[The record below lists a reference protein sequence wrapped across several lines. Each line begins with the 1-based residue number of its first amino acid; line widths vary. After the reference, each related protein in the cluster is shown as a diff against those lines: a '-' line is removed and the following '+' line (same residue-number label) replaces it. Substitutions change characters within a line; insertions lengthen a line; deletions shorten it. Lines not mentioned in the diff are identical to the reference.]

1 MRIGWRSAL
10 GIALSVVLLFFAFRG
25 VDFSKVVEGLRHV
38 NVALMAG
45 AVAAATAIFPLRAR
59 RWRTILDP
67 IAPGIPFGKLWRAT
81 TIGMMVNNV
90 VPARAGE
97 LARAYALSRE
107 ESRVSFAAAF
117 ASLAVDRVFDALI
130 ILALMFGAMLD
141 PRFPSGTFRNTA
153 SIAVT
158 GIAGMIGV
166 TTVLYLIV
174 FFPDRVITL
183 FELFARR
190 VIPRFEERGKRWL
203 RAFAEGLSVL
213 RSPTRFLSVVWWTL
227 LHWLM
232 NALGFWLAFES
243 VGIDA
248 PFSVALFMQ
257 GLIAIGVALPS
268 SPGFFGVW
276 EASAKWGLG
285 QLFGISESLALTWA
299 VAYHVLSYIP
309 ITLIGGWYFL
319 RLGVHLGDIGPA
331 EVSESRVSTSP

>member
-10 GIALSVVLLFFAFRG
+10 GIALSALLLFFAFRG
-25 VDFSKVVEGLRHV
+25 VDFSKVLEGLRHV
-38 NVALMAG
+38 DLTMMAL
-45 AVAAATAIFPLRAR
+45 AVLATYTIFPLRAR

-67 IAPGIPFGKLWRAT
+67 IAPGIEFGKLWRAT

-97 LARAYALSRE
+97 LARAYTLSRE
-107 ESRVSFAAAF
+107 EPRVSFAAAF

-130 ILALMFGAMLD
+130 ILALMFVAMLD

-158 GIAGMIGV
+158 GIIGMIGV
-166 TTVLYLIV
+166 TIVLYLIV

-190 VIPRFEERGKRWL
+190 VIPRFEERGRRWL
-203 RAFAEGLSVL
+203 HAFAEGLSVL
-213 RSPTRFLSVVWWTL
+213 RSPVRFMAVVWWTL
-227 LHWLM
+227 LHWVM
-232 NALGFWLAFES
+232 NALGFWLAFKS

-248 PFSVALFMQ
+248 PYSVALFMQ

-276 EASAKWGLG
+276 EASAKWGLS
-285 QLFGISESLALTWA
+285 QLFGISEALAITWA
-299 VAYHVLSYIP
+299 VAYHILTYIP
-309 ITLIGGWYFL
+309 ITIIGGWYFL

-331 EVSESRVSTSP
+331 EANEQRVSTSP